1 MAIVLRVARGA
12 TLSAAKLAADGWIEL
27 PSAASDR
34 LFRHPEVTTEG
45 EIRRRLRSANVD
57 SRDVYVDNVDADFTA
72 ENEDLS

>member
-12 TLSAAKLAADGWIEL
+12 TRSAAKLTADGWIEL

-45 EIRRRLRSANVD
+45 EVRRRLRSADVD
-57 SRDVYVDNVDADFTA
+57 SRDVDVGSLDTDS
-72 ENEDLS
+72 L